1 MALSTLIAAY
11 AALGSAVATNGVI
24 TELSGNGY
32 ARQAVT
38 LQYDPV
44 AGVIYFNG
52 VAFGP
57 ATGTDS
63 SAVAVAFFDASSG
76 GNQLLSF
83 PIPTE
88 AWTSG
93 LTLTVPTGTIQLT
106 GSAIA
111 LFNSVGTVPPN
122 TVLGTVTDQLGA
134 GLTGV
139 TATSGPVIL
148 KVSTSYVLSASSVVN
163 TITYAA
169 TITPNAALADTFKVT
184 LTGNLTMN
192 APINPVPGH
201 TYRFELIQDG
211 TGSRLLTLGTGFK
224 TAGGAPTLSTAA
236 NAIDWYTA
244 YYDGTTFW
252 GVLNKAFA

>member
-11 AALGSAVATNGVI
+11 MALGSAIASNGVI
-24 TELSGNGY
+24 TEISGNGY

-52 VAFGP
+52 QAFS
-57 ATGTDS
+57 ATSGANSTG
-63 SAVAVAFFDASSG
+63 VAVAFFDASTN

-83 PIPTE
+83 PTPNE
-88 AWTSG
+88 AWTAG
-93 LTLTVPTGTIQLT
+93 ATIAIPTGQIQLNQ
-106 GSAIA
+106 SAQA
-111 LFNSVGTVPPN
+111 LFNSIGTVPPN
-122 TVLGTVTDQLGA
+122 TVLGVVADALGA

-139 TATSGPVIL
+139 VATSGPVIL
-148 KVSTSYVLSASSVVN
+148 NIITAFVLSAASVVN

-169 TITPNAALADTFKVT
+169 TVTPNAALADTFKIT

-192 APINPVPGH
+192 APTNPVPGR
-201 TYRFELIQDG
+201 TYRFEFIQDG
-211 TGSRLLTLGTGFK
+211 TGSRLLTLGSGFK
-224 TAGGAPTLSTAA
+224 TAGGAPTLSTPAGS
-236 NAIDWYTA
+236 IDWMNC

-252 GVLNKAFA
+252 AVLNKAYA